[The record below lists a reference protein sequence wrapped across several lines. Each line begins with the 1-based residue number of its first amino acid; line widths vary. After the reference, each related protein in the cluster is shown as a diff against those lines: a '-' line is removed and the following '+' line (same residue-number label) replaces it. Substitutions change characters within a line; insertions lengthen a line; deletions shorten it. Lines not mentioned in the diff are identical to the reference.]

1 MNKNNIEIC
10 ASTIQSAVNAKVG
23 GATRIEICDNLE
35 GGGTTPSYATI
46 KYCVKE
52 LGLETNVLVR
62 PRAGDFFYSEEEFE
76 VICNDV
82 EMCKELGANSVV
94 VGFLKENG
102 ELDAERLVK
111 VVKLASPMKVVCH
124 RAFDACVNKE
134 EAIEQIINAGCS
146 KVLTSGGAPTSE
158 EGIDGLAKIVKQVNG
173 RIGVIAASGVTS
185 ENVIKI
191 VKGTGVK
198 EVHGPCKVLI
208 DTYSLTSV
216 KEVERFINVLK
227 QL

>member
-10 ASTIQSAVNAKVG
+10 ASTIQSAVNAKAG

-46 KYCVKE
+46 EYCINE

-62 PRAGDFFYSEEEFE
+62 PRAGDFFYSEEEFA
-76 VICNDV
+76 VICRDV
-82 EMCKELGANSVV
+82 EMCKQLGANSVV

-102 ELDAERLVK
+102 ELDTERIEK
-111 VVKLASPMKVVCH
+111 VVKIASPMMVVCH

-146 KVLTSGGAPTSE
+146 KVLTSGGAPTSA

-173 RIGVIAASGVTS
+173 RIGVIAASGVNS
-185 ENVIKI
+185 ENVTKI
-191 VKGTGVK
+191 VKESGVK
-198 EVHGPCKVLI
+198 EVHSPCKVLI
-208 DTYSLTSV
+208 DNYSLTSV
-216 KEVERFINVLK
+216 KEVQKFIDVVKHL
-227 QL
+227 